1 MAALFALATAAGHRT
16 GLVREDNQN
25 ATYAGRGKWP
35 PPWVIGAQCAHD
47 AEVPPSA
54 LLEVLGRAVTEANR

>member
-1 MAALFALATAAGHRT
+1 MATAVGDR
-16 GLVREDNQN
+16 
-25 ATYAGRGKWP
+25 
-35 PPWVIGAQCAHD
+35 AQCAHD